1 MHKAIGTD
9 SFEQRKFEQRKFRG
23 KSNKLTNNTQTH
35 LTKKNTLL
43 LSELSYKD
51 N

>member
-9 SFEQRKFEQRKFRG
+9 WFEQRKFEQRKFRG

-35 LTKKNTLL
+35 LT
-43 LSELSYKD
+43 
-51 N
+51 